1 MGESFEDIVI
11 EMKKHGGKFPRI
23 PGGGPRAARII
34 VAVIVVLVLLATG
47 YYQVEPN
54 ETAVILRF
62 GKYLGKA
69 DSGPHIKIPFGV
81 DRVYKVRTGY
91 QYKEEFGFRTE
102 RAGVRTRYSSADF
115 TRESDMLT
123 GDLNIATVTWV
134 VQYRIANPKA
144 YLFNVRGVRGTLRD
158 ISEATMRAVVG
169 DMSFNEVIKLKRQE
183 IELQVKER
191 MQQLL
196 DRYGCGVAVKL
207 VQLQDVHPP
216 APVKDSFDEV
226 NRARQEM
233 DQAINQAYQQ
243 YNKVIYRVKG
253 EAQQTIKEAEGRR
266 IERINRAKGDAA
278 RFLKLLAEYRKAPDV
293 TRRRLFL
300 ETMRT
305 VLPKLRQVYVVDE
318 NTRGMVPLL
327 DLRGQGQG
335 GTR

>member
-11 EMKKHGGKFPRI
+11 EMKRHGKLPKF
-23 PGGGPRAARII
+23 PGGGGRAIRIFAI
-34 VAVIVVLVLLATG
+34 VIAVIVLLATG

-62 GKYLGKA
+62 GKYLGTA
-69 DSGPHIKIPFGV
+69 GSGPHLKIPFGV

-91 QYKEEFGFRTE
+91 QFKEEFGFRTE
-102 RAGVRTRYSSADF
+102 EPGVRTRYSSADF

-134 VQYRIANPKA
+134 VQYRIADPKA

-183 IELQVKER
+183 IELQVKKQ
-191 MQQLL
+191 MQELL
-196 DRYGCGVAVKL
+196 DEYGCGVAVKL

-253 EAQQTIKEAEGRR
+253 EAQQTIKEAEGRK

-278 RFLKLLAEYRKAPDV
+278 RFLKLLAEYRKAPEV

-327 DLRGQGQG
+327 DLRGQAKG
-335 GTR
+335 GAQ

>member
-1 MGESFEDIVI
+1 MPDSFEDIVI
-11 EMKKHGGKFPRI
+11 EMKKRGGGLPPV
-23 PGGGPRAARII
+23 PGGTVRLVWIGL
-34 VAVIVVLVLLATG
+34 VVIAVLVFLVTG

-54 ETAVILRF
+54 ETGVVLRF
-62 GKYLGKA
+62 GRFVGTA
-69 DSGPHIKIPFGV
+69 GSGPHLKIPFGV
-81 DRVYKVRTGY
+81 DKVFKVKTDY
-91 QYKEEFGFRTE
+91 QFKEEFGFRTE
-102 RAGVRTRYSSADF
+102 RAGVRTQYSTADY

-134 VQYRIANPKA
+134 VQYRISGPKA
-144 YLFNVRGVRGTLRD
+144 FLFNVRGVRGTLRD

-183 IELQVKER
+183 IELQVKDR
-191 MQQLL
+191 MQELL
-196 DRYGCGVAVKL
+196 DRYGCGVTVKL

-253 EAQQTIKEAEGRR
+253 EAEQMIKEAEGRKV
-266 IERINRAKGDAA
+266 ERINQAKGDAA
-278 RFLKLLAEYRKAPDV
+278 RFLKLLAEYRKAPEV

-300 ETMRT
+300 ETMRQ

-318 NTRGMVPLL
+318 DTRGMVPLL
-327 DLRGQGQG
+327 DLRGAAQG
-335 GTR
+335 GAK